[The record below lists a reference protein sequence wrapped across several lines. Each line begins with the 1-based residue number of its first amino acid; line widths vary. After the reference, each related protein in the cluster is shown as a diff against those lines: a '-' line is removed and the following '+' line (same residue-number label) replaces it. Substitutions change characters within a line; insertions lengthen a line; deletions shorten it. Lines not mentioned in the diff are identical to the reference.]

1 MFYASVFLQFTKQR
15 FSQMAD
21 HSDIVGGSTA
31 KRVIACPGSV
41 QLCRKMPPKPS
52 SVYADTGTLLHD
64 AMASILSST
73 DALQPTESVIG
84 MEYAGI
90 ELTQALYDEKIA
102 VALAALE
109 EIDPENVMDIAVE
122 KIVGFGEALP
132 GVFGS
137 ADLIGRIGDRAVVL
151 DWKFGDGVAVEVEE
165 NAQAL
170 FYAAAA
176 MRTPETQ
183 WAFDGVTEI
192 ECVIVQPP
200 FVKRWVTTPKRVV
213 KFERQ
218 LFAAVKKALRPNAP
232 FAAGDHCRWCAA
244 KPICPILSG
253 GVMRALQTS
262 LKALDADALAAAV
275 RDADVLEEWIK
286 DVRALAHQLLEQGL
300 PVPGFKLVPK
310 RATRQWLD
318 EDKARDALAALLPP
332 DELMVSKLVSP
343 AQAEKALKKRK
354 IDLPGEL
361 VVAVSSGNTLA
372 PESDP
377 RPAVMQIG
385 QQLSAALGKI
395 V

>member
-1 MFYASVFLQFTKQR
+1 
-15 FSQMAD
+15 MAD

-41 QLCRKMPPKPS
+41 QLCRKMPAKPS

-64 AMASILSST
+64 AMALILGSDAPPT
-73 DALQPTESVIG
+73 DVIG
-84 MEYAGI
+84 NEYEGI
-90 ELTQALYDEKIA
+90 ELTEDLFDAKI
-102 VALAALE
+102 VPALAALV
-109 EIDPENVMDIAVE
+109 EIDPEGIMDICVE
-122 KIVGFGEALP
+122 KVVGFGEALP

-137 ADLIGRIGDRAVVL
+137 ADVIGRIGNRAIVL
-151 DWKFGDGVAVEVEE
+151 DWKFGDGVVVEVEE

-176 MRTPETQ
+176 MRTPETA
-183 WAFDGVTEI
+183 WAFDGVAEI

-200 FVKRWVTTPKRVV
+200 FVKRWVTTPARVA
-213 KFERQ
+213 KFEKQ
-218 LFAAVKKALRPNAP
+218 LFAAVKTASRPEAP

-262 LKALDADALAAAV
+262 LKALDADNLAAAV
-275 RDADVLEEWIK
+275 RDADVLENWIK

-310 RATRQWLD
+310 RATRQWVD
-318 EDKARDALAALLPP
+318 EDQAKDTLSDFLTPE
-332 DELMVSKLVSP
+332 ELMVTKLVSP

-354 IDLPGEL
+354 IDLPGNL
-361 VVAVSSGNTLA
+361 VVAISSGNTLA

-377 RPAVMQIG
+377 RPSVMHG
-385 QQLSAALGKI
+385 SLQLQAALSNLKSLI
-395 V
+395 

>member
-1 MFYASVFLQFTKQR
+1 
-15 FSQMAD
+15 MAD

-41 QLCRKMPPKPS
+41 QLVRKMPPKPS

-64 AMASILSST
+64 AMASILSGQAKT
-73 DALQPTESVIG
+73 ADVIG
-84 MEYAGI
+84 NEYEGI
-90 ELTQALYDEKIA
+90 ELTQELYDEKII
-102 VALAALE
+102 VALQALDS
-109 EIDPENVMDIAVE
+109 IDPEGVMDLEVE
-122 KIVGFGEALP
+122 RIVGFGDALP

-137 ADLIGRIGDRAVVL
+137 ADVIGRIGDRAIVL
-151 DWKFGDGVAVEVEE
+151 DWKFGDGVVVEVEE
-165 NAQAL
+165 NAQAM

-176 MRTPETQ
+176 TRTPETQ

-192 ECVIVQPP
+192 ECIIVQPP
-200 FVKRWVTTPKRVV
+200 FVKRWVTTPKRIAR
-213 KFERQ
+213 FERQ

-232 FAAGDHCRWCAA
+232 YSAGDHCRWCAA

-253 GVMRALQTS
+253 GVVRALQSS

-275 RDADVLEEWIK
+275 RDADVLEDWIK

-310 RATRQWLD
+310 RATRQWTD
-318 EDKARDALAALLPP
+318 EFEAREALSELLPLE
-332 DELMVSKLVSP
+332 ELMVTKLVSP
-343 AQAEKALKKRK
+343 AQAEKVLKKRK
-354 IDLPGEL
+354 LDLPDDV
-361 VVAVSSGNTLA
+361 VVAISSGNTMA

-377 RPAVMQIG
+377 RPAVLQIG
-385 QQLSAALGKI
+385 QQLSAALGKL

>member
-1 MFYASVFLQFTKQR
+1 
-15 FSQMAD
+15 
-21 HSDIVGGSTA
+21 
-31 KRVIACPGSV
+31 
-41 QLCRKMPPKPS
+41 
-52 SVYADTGTLLHD
+52 
-64 AMASILSST
+64 
-73 DALQPTESVIG
+73 
-84 MEYAGI
+84 
-90 ELTQALYDEKIA
+90 
-102 VALAALE
+102 
-109 EIDPENVMDIAVE
+109 
-122 KIVGFGEALP
+122 
-132 GVFGS
+132 
-137 ADLIGRIGDRAVVL
+137 
-151 DWKFGDGVAVEVEE
+151 
-165 NAQAL
+165 
-170 FYAAAA
+170 

-213 KFERQ
+213 KFEKQ

-262 LKALDADALAAAV
+262 LKALDADNLAAAV
-275 RDADVLEEWIK
+275 RDADVLEEWVK
-286 DVRALAHQLLEQGL
+286 DVRALAHQVLEQGL

-310 RATRQWLD
+310 RATRQWVE

-354 IDLPGEL
+354 LDLPGEL

-385 QQLSAALGKI
+385 QQLSAALGKL

>member
-1 MFYASVFLQFTKQR
+1 
-15 FSQMAD
+15 
-21 HSDIVGGSTA
+21 
-31 KRVIACPGSV
+31 
-41 QLCRKMPPKPS
+41 MPAKPS

-64 AMASILSST
+64 AMAEILRHPDSPAT
-73 DALQPTESVIG
+73 DVIG
-84 MEYAGI
+84 MQYEDV
-90 ELTQALYDEKIA
+90 ELTQELYDEKI
-102 VALAALE
+102 VPALAALDL
-109 EIDPENVMDIAVE
+109 IDPDGVMDIAVE
-122 KIVGFGEALP
+122 RTVGFGDLLP
-132 GVFGS
+132 DVFGS
-137 ADLIGRIGDRAVVL
+137 ADLIGRIGSRAIVL

-176 MRTPETQ
+176 RRTADTW
-183 WAFDGVTEI
+183 WAFEDVTEI
-192 ECVIVQPP
+192 ECIIVQPP
-200 FVKRWVTTPKRVV
+200 EVKRWVTSPKRVQR
-213 KFERQ
+213 FEKE
-218 LFAAVKKALRPNAP
+218 LFAAVKKAMRADAP

-262 LKALDADALAAAV
+262 LTALDADLLAAAV
-275 RDADVLEEWIK
+275 RDADVLEDWIK

-300 PVPGFKLVPK
+300 PVPGYKLVPK
-310 RATRQWLD
+310 RATRQWVD
-318 EDKARDALAALLPP
+318 EDKAKEVLTDFLSPE
-332 DELMVSKLVSP
+332 ELTVSKLVSP

-385 QQLSAALGKI
+385 VQLSAALGKL